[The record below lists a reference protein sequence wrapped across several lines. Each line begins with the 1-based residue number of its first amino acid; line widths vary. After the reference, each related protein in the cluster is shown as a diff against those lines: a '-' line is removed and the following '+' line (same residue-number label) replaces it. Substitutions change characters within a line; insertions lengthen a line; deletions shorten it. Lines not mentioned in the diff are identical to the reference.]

1 KLDQIIDSIVETI
14 INVMNLD
21 KAGVLLRDIDSKK
34 YKIAKTIGFNEHNGI
49 SRIHD
54 NFLTKQL
61 KETGE
66 PLVLEELELLMR
78 DVKQQTKKNIEKT
91 RDNMKHIE
99 ANCCLPLIM
108 RDELIGMIVLGS
120 KAGGEAY
127 SEQDINLLKSVASQ
141 ASVAISNAQLY
152 NDMEKIVESQTK
164 ELRTKNKNLKILN
177 KDLKETLEAK
187 QNFLT
192 VASHQLRTPTS
203 VIKGMLDMLLD
214 KSIADDKKDTFIQRC
229 AIQANHL
236 ANTIHDLLS
245 STAIEGKGFELNRS
259 LTNIDELIAK
269 IVEDKIIKLKENNK
283 KRERN
288 VELVYN
294 QPKTPTPPLNIDSNK
309 IGEVIANLI
318 DNAIQYTIKGK
329 IEIATK
335 TDGKNFIF
343 TIKDTGIGIA
353 KEDMPKLFKK
363 IARLD
368 NAISIC
374 PDGTGLGLFII
385 KGMVEKH
392 GGGVE
397 VKSDGRDKGSE
408 FIFWLP
414 VNQKIK

>member
-1 KLDQIIDSIVETI
+1 MGIVI
-14 INVMNLD
+14 FVSGNLIF
-21 KAGVLLRDIDSKK
+21 GVLLPFFFGITDYLNIANYSTLFLLAFTAYAIVKK
-34 YKIAKTIGFNEHNGI
+34 NLFNIKTVLATFLVGLPAIVLAVDTLVFTSTATFRILKIVVLSI
-49 SRIHD
+49 
-54 NFLTKQL
+54 FLWLGYSLIQNVK
-61 KETGE
+61 KEIE
-66 PLVLEELELLMR
+66 RRKVLEGL
-78 DVKQQTKKNIEKT
+78 
-91 RDNMKHIE
+91 
-99 ANCCLPLIM
+99 
-108 RDELIGMIVLGS
+108 
-120 KAGGEAY
+120 
-127 SEQDINLLKSVASQ
+127 
-141 ASVAISNAQLY
+141 
-152 NDMEKIVESQTK
+152 TK
-164 ELRTKNKNLKILN
+164 ELKIKTKNLKILN

-203 VIKGMLDMLLD
+203 VIKGMLSMIIDN
-214 KSIADDKKDTFIQRC
+214 SAPDKKDDFIQRC
-229 AIQANHL
+229 FVQSEHL

-269 IVEDKIIKLKENNK
+269 IVEDKTTELEESNK
-283 KRERN
+283 KREKN

-329 IEIATK
+329 IEITTK

-392 GGGVE
+392 GGRVE

-414 VNQKIK
+414 VKQ